1 MAAID
6 DLQNLPLSH
15 LFSAP
20 LVAAIDATLQAQS
33 EQLNL
38 LLETG
43 FDDDGELVMVAFD
56 YVTSE
61 IDPDTGNER
70 QVSKRIKL
78 PLLLFMSLPELVIHR
93 IEEEFSVRITEVQ
106 DTEGERP
113 SRRTRRTFAPALRL
127 NVAPAGKSTT
137 FARKTEEKFDLDI
150 KMVAELEN
158 QSTGIETLQRAANNA
173 IFEEVNERRTE
184 RLAKEQPEGTTI
196 GPGREGPQ

>member
-70 QVSKRIKL
+70 RVSKRIRL

-106 DTEGERP
+106 DTKGERS
-113 SRRTRRTFAPALRL
+113 SRRARRTFASAPRL

-137 FARKTEEKFDLDI
+137 FTRKTEEKFDLDI
-150 KMVAELEN
+150 RMVAELEN